1 MGILRT
7 KIDEYLAST
16 FARAGYAGVE
26 ITKTP
31 LGTRIIIYADRPA
44 LLIGRRGETIRKLQA
59 VFEKHFGIENPQI
72 TIMGVENPELSAR
85 VMASRLAVALEKG
98 FHFRRAAF
106 ITLRRVMAAGAIGCE
121 VVISG
126 KLTSERAKFEKL
138 RAGKIYRSGDQVNY
152 LVDRA
157 VYNVLL
163 IPGIYGIEVIIVK
176 PGRPADYIE
185 VAEPS
190 QALQQLQQA
199 PGQLGGVAE
208 AGTPVEGQPGGGGL
222 GGGGG

>member
-1 MGILRT
+1 MGLLRT

-44 LLIGRRGETIRKLQA
+44 LLIGKRGETIRKLQA

-72 TIMGVENPELSAR
+72 TIMGVENPELNAR

-98 FHFRRAAF
+98 FHFRRAAY

-138 RAGKIYRSGDQVNY
+138 RAGKIYRSGDQINY

-157 VYNVLL
+157 VFNVLL

-185 VAEPS
+185 VVEPV
-190 QALQQLQQA
+190 QAAQQPQQA
-199 PGQLGGVAE
+199 PGQQGGAPE
-208 AGTPVEGQPGGGGL
+208 AGAAEQLGQEGSGGGSG
-222 GGGGG
+222 

>member
-1 MGILRT
+1 M
-7 KIDEYLAST
+7 DEYLSSI
-16 FARAGYAGVE
+16 FFRAGYAGVE

-44 LLIGRRGETIRKLQA
+44 ILIGRRGEVIRKLQT

-72 TIMGVENPELSAR
+72 TIMGVENPELNAR

-106 ITLRRVMAAGAIGCE
+106 ITLRRIMAAGALGAE
-121 VVISG
+121 VVVSG

-138 RAGKIYRSGDQVNY
+138 RAGKIYRSGDQINY
-152 LVDRA
+152 MVDRA
-157 VYNVLL
+157 VANVLL
-163 IPGIYGIEVIIVK
+163 IPGIYGIEVIIVR

-185 VAEPS
+185 IMQQPQAAAPAQPAGAETQP
-190 QALQQLQQA
+190 
-199 PGQLGGVAE
+199 PGSGS
-208 AGTPVEGQPGGGGL
+208 GGGG
-222 GGGGG
+222 

>member
-1 MGILRT
+1 MGLLRT

-16 FARAGYAGVE
+16 FFRAGYAGVE

-44 LLIGRRGETIRKLQA
+44 LLIGKRGETIRKLQTI
-59 VFEKHFGIENPQI
+59 FEKHFGIDNPQI

-98 FHFRRAAF
+98 FHFRRAAY
-106 ITLRRVMAAGAIGCE
+106 ITLRRIMAAGALGAEAI
-121 VVISG
+121 ISG

-138 RAGKIYRSGDQVNY
+138 RAGKIYRSGDQINY

-157 VYNVLL
+157 VSNVLL

-176 PGRPADYIE
+176 PGRPVDHIGVLERQVQQEQPQESGVHAPEAQGPGVESSGEGVSD
-185 VAEPS
+185 EPRS
-190 QALQQLQQA
+190 Q
-199 PGQLGGVAE
+199 
-208 AGTPVEGQPGGGGL
+208 
-222 GGGGG
+222 

>member
-1 MGILRT
+1 MLRT
-7 KIDEYLAST
+7 KVDEYLSSV
-16 FARAGYAGVE
+16 FFRAGYAGVE

-44 LLIGRRGETIRKLQA
+44 ILIGRRGEVIRKLQT

-72 TIMGVENPELSAR
+72 TIMGVENPELNAR

-106 ITLRRVMAAGAIGCE
+106 ITLRRIMAAGALGAE
-121 VVISG
+121 VVVSG

-138 RAGKIYRSGDQVNY
+138 RAGKIYRSGDQINY

-157 VYNVLL
+157 VANVLL
-163 IPGIYGIEVIIVK
+163 IPGIYGIEVIIVR

-185 VAEPS
+185 VVQQP
-190 QALQQLQQA
+190 QAAA
-199 PGQLGGVAE
+199 PAQPASTE
-208 AGTPVEGQPGGGGL
+208 TQPGGSPGGS
-222 GGGGG
+222 GGGG

>member
-1 MGILRT
+1 MGLLRT

-16 FARAGYAGVE
+16 FSRAGYAGVE

-72 TIMGVENPELSAR
+72 TIMGVENPELNAR
-85 VMASRLAVALEKG
+85 VMASRLAIALEKG

-106 ITLRRVMAAGAIGCE
+106 ITLRRVMAAGAVGCE

-138 RAGKIYRSGDQVNY
+138 RAGKIYRSGDQINY
-152 LVDRA
+152 IVDRA

-163 IPGIYGIEVIIVK
+163 IPGVYGIEVIIVK

-185 VAEPS
+185 VVGHQP
-190 QALQQLQQA
+190 QITQQTPQMGEQGA
-199 PGQLGGVAE
+199 SSASSEKSEERAAGGD
-208 AGTPVEGQPGGGGL
+208 L
-222 GGGGG
+222 

>member
-1 MGILRT
+1 MGLLRT
-7 KIDEYLAST
+7 KVDEYLAHT
-16 FARAGYAGVE
+16 FSRAGYAGVE

-44 LLIGRRGETIRKLQA
+44 LLIGRRGETIRKLQT
-59 VFEKHFGIENPQI
+59 VFEKHFSIENPQI
-72 TIMGVENPELSAR
+72 TIMGVENPELNAR

-106 ITLRRVMAAGAIGCE
+106 ITLRRIMAAGAIGCE

-126 KLTSERAKFEKL
+126 KLVSERAKFEKL
-138 RAGKIYRSGDQVNY
+138 RAGKIYRSGDQINY

-185 VAEPS
+185 VVEQQP
-190 QALQQLQQA
+190 QAMQQA
-199 PGQLGGVAE
+199 PQT
-208 AGTPVEGQPGGGGL
+208 GTPSPSEKGQSVSQEGSQGGGL
-222 GGGGG
+222 